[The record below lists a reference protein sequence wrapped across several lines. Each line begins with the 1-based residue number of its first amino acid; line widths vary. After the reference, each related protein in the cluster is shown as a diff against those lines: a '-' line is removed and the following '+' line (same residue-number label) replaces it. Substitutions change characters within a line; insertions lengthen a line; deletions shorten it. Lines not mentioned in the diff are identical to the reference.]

1 MTSFMNCPLCKKNS
15 DNWHKDRKKT
25 MSILVS
31 KLRPIAQPG
40 GNVKMGK
47 FSGKRRK
54 LCENRRISSDR
65 NFSKS
70 REFSRF
76 HRLNIL
82 PWSGL
87 GCFGYKLYGGLSEFM
102 WWSKKM
108 LSLGGPI
115 KKNYYLMFYVSKM
128 VSLTCIIQY

>member
-1 MTSFMNCPLCKKNS
+1 MK
-15 DNWHKDRKKT
+15 R
-25 MSILVS
+25 
-31 KLRPIAQPG
+31 PG
-40 GNVKMGK
+40 GNVKTPKTGK
-47 FSGKRRK
+47 FSGKQRK
-54 LCENRRISSDR
+54 LRENGRISSDR

-76 HRLNIL
+76 CRLNIP

-115 KKNYYLMFYVSKM
+115 KKKLLLNVLCLQNRITDMYHSVLVFLKYFFNQKLDQN
-128 VSLTCIIQY
+128 SLISIFCRP

>member
-1 MTSFMNCPLCKKNS
+1 M
-15 DNWHKDRKKT
+15 
-25 MSILVS
+25 
-31 KLRPIAQPG
+31 LR
-40 GNVKMGK
+40 
-47 FSGKRRK
+47 RRK
-54 LCENRRISSDR
+54 RENSRENKENSVKTYELVQIEI
-65 NFSKS
+65 FSKS

-76 HRLNIL
+76 RRLNIP

-115 KKNYYLMFYVSKM
+115 KKKLLLNVLCLQNGITDMYHSVLVF
-128 VSLTCIIQY
+128 